1 MQVLFFVILLIVI
14 TPFLS
19 CYIATVFQG
28 QKTVLQPALGWLEKL
43 TYRISGIDPTFE
55 MSWQRYAKA
64 LFLFNLLG
72 FFALFLLLRIQHL
85 LPLNPQNF
93 PAVEWSLAFNTA
105 VSFVTNTNW
114 QAYAGETT
122 LSYLSQMV
130 GLGVQNFLSAATGG
144 CALIVL
150 IRGFTRKTQETIG
163 NFWTD
168 LVRQIV
174 YIFLPL
180 SILFA
185 IALVADGVI
194 QNFSPYVEVH
204 TLEGA
209 TQIIP
214 QGPAASQIAIKQ
226 LGTNGG
232 GFFSTNSAHPFENP
246 SPLSNFL
253 EQLAILLIPASLVF
267 TYGRM
272 VGSKKH
278 AWLLFSV
285 MFFLWALGLAIS
297 MYSEQIQNPV
307 LEAMPVLEGKE
318 TRFGITGSLLWS
330 VSTTATANG
339 SVNVMLSS
347 LSPLAGAVSMFNI
360 MVGELIFGGIGVG
373 MCSMIMYVLLTIF
386 LSGLMIGRTPE
397 YFGKKIENKEM
408 QWVIV
413 GVLVQGVLILSGA
426 GISSVLA
433 QGLAGVLNPGPHG
446 LSEILYA
453 FSSAAGNNGSA
464 FAGLN
469 ANTMYYN
476 LALAAVMLI
485 ARVAIIV
492 PSLAV
497 AGLVAKKKTIPPS
510 AGTFS
515 ADTLLFTLMLL
526 ATILIIGALTFSPA
540 QVLGPIVEH
549 FLMFEGRS
557 F

>member
-1 MQVLFFVILLIVI
+1 MQILFFVILLIVI
-14 TPFLS
+14 APFLGR
-19 CYIATVFQG
+19 YIAAVFQG
-28 QKTVLQPALGWLEKL
+28 QKTVLEPLLGWLEKL
-43 TYRISGIDPTFE
+43 TYRISGIDPTVE

-64 LFLFNLLG
+64 LFAFNILG
-72 FFALFLLLRIQHL
+72 LFALFLLLLFQHL

-93 PAVEWSLAFNTA
+93 PAVEWPLAFNTA

-122 LSYLSQMV
+122 LSYLSQML

-180 SILFA
+180 AILFA
-185 IALVADGVI
+185 IVLVADGVI
-194 QNFSPYVEVH
+194 QNFSPYVEVQ

-209 TQIIP
+209 QQIIP
-214 QGPAASQIAIKQ
+214 QGPVASQVAIKQ
-226 LGTNGG
+226 LGSNGG

-253 EQLAILLIPASLVF
+253 EQLAILLIPASIVF

-272 VGSKKH
+272 LGSKKH

-285 MFFLWALGLAIS
+285 MFFLWIVGLAIS
-297 MYSEQIQNPV
+297 IYSEQIQNPV

-318 TRFGITGSLLWS
+318 TRFGIMGSLLWS
-330 VSTTATANG
+330 TSTTATSNG
-339 SVNVMLSS
+339 SVNAMLSS
-347 LSPLAGAVSMFNI
+347 LSPLAGAVCMFNI
-360 MVGELIFGGIGVG
+360 MIGELIFGGIGVG

-413 GVLVQGVLILSGA
+413 GVLVQGALILMGA
-426 GISSVLA
+426 GISTVLA

-464 FAGLN
+464 FAGLK

-476 LALAAVMLI
+476 LALGAVMLI

-549 FLMFEGRS
+549 FLMIEGRS